1 MQKNSLKTLQPGGN
15 LMYTFWAISLTTLF
29 LLLYDKPK
37 TKIAFFNKSFAK
49 SDRYCVCFIVN

>member
-1 MQKNSLKTLQPGGN
+1 
-15 LMYTFWAISLTTLF
+15 MYTFWAILLTTLL

-49 SDRYCVCFIVN
+49 PDRYCVYFIVN